1 MKRLLFTLLVLLT
14 CTAQNTPLSAQEGE
28 YIVEITTNVG
38 TMKMRLYN
46 DTPIHRN
53 FFLSQVRKGY
63 FDGSLFGRVIPGFV
77 VQGGS
82 EDSKGAAPGV
92 LVGHGRSAMLLAPE
106 FNLNHIPKKGAVAMP
121 RQPDNVNPKQQS
133 DASQFFIV
141 QGRKYSDK
149 ELKAMELQK
158 NAPTKKRAMA
168 TYYTPYKAEFDSLKT
183 HDPEAFNNR
192 VDILNHQVDSMIRR
206 QKDHLLYLPEEK
218 EAYTTIGGSPHLR
231 GDYTIFGEI
240 IEGLEVIDIIANLE
254 TDRNNRPY
262 NDVVMKLRVIA
273 TP

>member
-1 MKRLLFTLLVLLT
+1 MKKGRFTLLLLLIFAALHT
-14 CTAQNTPLSAQEGE
+14 TTSAQEKE
-28 YIVEITTNVG
+28 YIVEISTNVG

-53 FFLSQVRKGY
+53 FFLAQVRKGY
-63 FDGSLFGRVIPGFV
+63 FDDSLFGRVIPGFV

-82 EDSKGAAPGV
+82 EDSKGAAPGM

-106 FNLNHIPKKGAVAMP
+106 FNLKNIPKKGAVAMP

-141 QGRKYSDK
+141 QGRVYSEK

-168 TYYTPYKAEFDSLKT
+168 TFYTPYKAEFDSLKK
-183 HDPEAFNNR
+183 HDPATFNDR

-206 QKDHLLYLPEEK
+206 QKNHLLYLPEEK
-218 EAYTTIGGSPHLR
+218 EAYTTVGGSPHLR

-262 NDVVMKLRVIA
+262 KDIVMKLRIIN
-273 TP
+273 